1 MVDFMGFEPFPV
13 KKTYSREVE
22 ELKGVTTPFNSQL
35 YNFSQIISVISQEGF
50 DCLKGFESLKC

>member
-22 ELKGVTTPFNSQL
+22 ELKGVTTPFNS
-35 YNFSQIISVISQEGF
+35 VISQEGF